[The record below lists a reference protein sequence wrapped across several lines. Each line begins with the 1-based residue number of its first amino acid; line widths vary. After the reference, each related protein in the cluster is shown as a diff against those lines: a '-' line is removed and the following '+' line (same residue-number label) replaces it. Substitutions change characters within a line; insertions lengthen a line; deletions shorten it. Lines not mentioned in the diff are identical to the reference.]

1 MKQLLGFALML
12 CFAFTSEAQSLKV
25 PTLSPRAEISQEV
38 GLTEIKIAYSRPS
51 AKGRKIWNDLVPYG
65 QIWRTGAN
73 AATTITFTETVSVAG
88 KALPAGTYALY
99 TIPDVDTWTMIIHK
113 NTSMRSLEGNY
124 DESNDF
130 MRFGVIASNSPI
142 HVETFTI
149 GIDGIT
155 TNSFDIKLSWAD
167 KIVKIP
173 VKLDVHNQVAKQ
185 MKELGSG
192 ANGISHRDYFK
203 AAEYNYHNDL
213 DISEGHAYIVNAL
226 SKSKDNPRYGLM
238 KAKIEAKLG
247 KSSMA
252 KSTLREAA
260 LWAKNQ
266 NNTNYINQIA
276 LYSKELNTMAK

>member
-1 MKQLLGFALML
+1 MKQLIGFALLL
-12 CFAFTSEAQSLKV
+12 CFAFSTEAQSLKV
-25 PTLSPRAEISQEV
+25 PTLSPRAEIVQEV
-38 GLTEIKIAYSRPS
+38 GLTEVKIAYSRPS
-51 AKGRKIWNDLVPYG
+51 AKGRKIWNGLVPYG

-73 AATTITFTETVSVAG
+73 AATTISFTETVSIAG

-99 TIPDVDTWTMIIHK
+99 TVPNVDTWTVIIHK

-124 DESNDF
+124 DEASDF
-130 MRFGVIASNSPI
+130 MRFGVIASNSPV

-155 TNSFDIKLSWAD
+155 TNRFDIKLSWAD

-173 VKLDVHNQVAKQ
+173 VMLDVHNQVAMQ
-185 MKELGSG
+185 MKELGSA
-192 ANGISHRDYFK
+192 ANGISHRDYFR

-213 DISEGHAYIVNAL
+213 DITEGHAYIVNAL

-247 KSSMA
+247 KSVMA
-252 KSTLREAA
+252 KNTLREAA
-260 LWAKNQ
+260 RWAKNQ

-276 LYSKELNTMAK
+276 LYSKELNSMVK